1 MLHSAEETKKQ
12 MKEQQGLLKIKLME
26 YESKISEYETGE
38 KRVQEKINVSQ
49 ASE

>member
-1 MLHSAEETKKQ
+1 

-38 KRVQEKINVSQ
+38 QRERVQEKINVSQ
-49 ASE
+49 VSE